1 MSEQPNIPLNI
12 RRRYHLIGMVLYDL
26 LKHIYPCEY
35 NSSDHF
41 VEGVMDELFYY
52 IGNQPEFNGLD
63 LMTVND
69 FILEHKYDELTDF
82 FNEHCIVLKNDYL
95 QEHIRKVLREETEV
109 EKQPS
114 IKVYNYKKYTL
125 ILSKNPCDIFTHFKV
140 KDLHGLN
147 YQKCLSFKNTKD
159 NAYIAGLT
167 NLSPK
172 TKKHFLFLNTSRL
185 GKGKERMGLIMHE
198 TMHLSLELHKHD
210 VRHKE
215 EDIITW
221 AENEAYKIYDILETK

>member
-1 MSEQPNIPLNI
+1 MMNLQESI
-12 RRRYHLIGMVLYDL
+12 RRI
-26 LKHIYPCEY
+26 
-35 NSSDHF
+35 
-41 VEGVMDELFYY
+41 
-52 IGNQPEFNGLD
+52 
-63 LMTVND
+63 
-69 FILEHKYDELTDF
+69 
-82 FNEHCIVLKNDYL
+82 
-95 QEHIRKVLREETEV
+95 LREETEV
-109 EKQPS
+109 KKQPS

-147 YQKCLSFKNTKD
+147 YQKCLSSKNTKD

-221 AENEAYKIYDILETK
+221 AENEAYKIYDILENK